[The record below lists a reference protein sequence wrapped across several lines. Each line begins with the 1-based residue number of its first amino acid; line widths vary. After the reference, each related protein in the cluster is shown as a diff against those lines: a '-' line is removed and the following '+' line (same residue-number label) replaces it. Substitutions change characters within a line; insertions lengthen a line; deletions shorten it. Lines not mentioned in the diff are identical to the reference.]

1 MRPPTALRLLLLGLS
16 SLTWACKSE
25 PPPAFVRLQGT
36 APTVADVPPSRALL
50 IVFWASWCPP
60 CRQET
65 PQLVALAKAP
75 PEDLQVVVFSH
86 DETPQAVESFFKG
99 PPPAPL
105 HLRLDVDK
113 RAGDAFGVNLLPVS
127 VLLVDGRQ
135 VARFSGPREWDSSAM
150 RRLLERLIREP
161 PPSAPRPL
169 D

>member
-1 MRPPTALRLLLLGLS
+1 MRTPTALSLLLLGLS

-25 PPPAFVRLQGT
+25 PPPAYIRLQGA
-36 APTVADVPPSRALL
+36 APTLADVPPSRAVLV
-50 IVFWASWCPP
+50 VFWASWCPP

-86 DETPQAVESFFKG
+86 DETSQAVESFFQG
-99 PPPAPL
+99 PAPTPL
-105 HLRLDVDK
+105 HLRLD
-113 RAGDAFGVNLLPVS
+113 AGRQAGGAFGVEQLPVS
-127 VLLVDGRQ
+127 VLVVDGRQ
-135 VARFSGPREWDSSAM
+135 VARFSGPRDWNARPM

-161 PPSAPRPL
+161 RPL